1 MTRDVE
7 MIETET
13 AVSHLQPKII
23 SGIGWTFAQLLVE
36 RGFGFVAKL
45 ILARLLLPEYFGII
59 GMAVV
64 FTGLI
69 NTINDLGMAAALIQ
83 YKQERLR
90 RIHYD
95 TVFWLSTLFS
105 IGTFLLLL
113 VAIGPFAAWFY
124 DEPLLTLVVPAIG
137 ISVCLN
143 PLNLVHRV
151 QLTRELRFKALGI
164 ISSIASVVG
173 GVGAIFLALLGAGV
187 WSIVAQS
194 VLATLVSI
202 PLMWRTTRWWPRLQ
216 FSKEALQDVFSFGV
230 YDTLVRTAVFLT
242 KNIDYL
248 LIGKL
253 LGANLLGIYTLAFL
267 LTDTFRQQLMGI
279 LNKVM
284 FPVYGQL
291 QDNVD
296 SIKRYYVQVIKYN
309 TLAVGLFMVIFLL
322 YAAPLLNLL
331 FGSEWEQAA
340 FPLQAMAIASIIHA
354 IGGTSAA
361 VLKGI
366 GRVDLDFKMY
376 MVKTV
381 LITIPVFFIGVY
393 FYGINGAAVAVVIHK
408 LASRFMYQYQLK
420 RLVGV
425 SEYDVWLAAKPT
437 LLALVAAAPIALVVY
452 TYFDVA
458 QIVVMLTAVLLTALL
473 YSAVGLF
480 LIRDEARR
488 MTRLLAARYQAK

>member
-23 SGIGWTFAQLLVE
+23 SGIGWTFAQLLIE

-45 ILARLLLPEYFGII
+45 ILARLLLPEHFGII

-173 GVGAIFLALLGAGV
+173 GVGAILLALLGAGV

-216 FSKEALQDVFSFGV
+216 FSKEALQEVFSFGV
-230 YDTLVRTAVFLT
+230 YDTLVRTVVFLT

-253 LGANLLGIYTLAFL
+253 LGAELLGIYTLAFI
-267 LTDTFRQQLMGI
+267 LTDTFRQQLMAV

-284 FPVYGQL
+284 FPVYSQL
-291 QDNVD
+291 QDDLSSV
-296 SIKRYYVQVIKYN
+296 KAYYLQVTRYN
-309 TLAVGLFMVIFLL
+309 TLAIMPIMLIFIFF
-322 YAAPLLNLL
+322 ANPLIPWL
-331 FGSEWEQAA
+331 FGIQWQQSI

-354 IGGTSAA
+354 VGGTNSS

-366 GRVDLDFKMY
+366 GRVDLDFKLY
-376 MVKTV
+376 LFKTILV
-381 LITIPVFFIGVY
+381 TIPAFTIGTF
-393 FYGINGAAVAVVIHK
+393 FYGINGAAVAVIIHK
-408 LASRFMYQYQLK
+408 LTTRLLYQHYMKKLASIYEMDILRAIQPALWGSMSMLLIGSIFHFLVDIDSWLTLLLGIFLAGTFYISIAVFFVQTEIKEIIK
-420 RLVGV
+420 RL
-425 SEYDVWLAAKPT
+425 SSKPT
-437 LLALVAAAPIALVVY
+437 L
-452 TYFDVA
+452 
-458 QIVVMLTAVLLTALL
+458 
-473 YSAVGLF
+473 
-480 LIRDEARR
+480 
-488 MTRLLAARYQAK
+488 